1 MPLVA
6 RIRVDDN
13 MADLT
18 SVWKLAEAWDRERPR
33 TLEMDGCQAQLY
45 MGAMEIPLVAFRP
58 RPHVVPRDARMQAFV
73 PVLTSLGL
81 VLDTVEVD
89 RNYKINRGDTNEY
102 FARILPDAL
111 KLHCGRMLETGPE
124 TFERIVSFYLGLP
137 RA

>member
-1 MPLVA
+1 VA
-6 RIRVDDN
+6 RIKVDDN

-33 TLEMDGCQAQLY
+33 SLEMDGCRAQLY

-58 RPHVVPRDARMQAFV
+58 RPYVLPRHDRMQAFV
-73 PVLTSLGL
+73 PVLASLGL
-81 VLDTVEVD
+81 VLDTVEVN
-89 RNYKINRGDTNEY
+89 RNYKINRGDTSEY

-111 KLHCGRMLETGPE
+111 KLHCERMLASGPE
-124 TFERIVSFYLGLP
+124 TFERIVTFYLGLP